1 MSENAQYG
9 LGRNAMCRMF
19 QAVITKDRRTALVRV
34 FFTAVRVSDNMEYDF
49 SYCGNPEEL
58 HNPSHKLLVFELQ
71 THAKSTGVFKL
82 QL

>member
-1 MSENAQYG
+1 
-9 LGRNAMCRMF
+9 MCRMF
-19 QAVITKDRRTALVRV
+19 QAVITEHRQTALVHV
-34 FFTAVRVSDNMEYDF
+34 VFTAVRESGSMECDF

-58 HNPSHKLLVFELQ
+58 HNPSHQLLVFELQ